1 MDIFDAHMHSSPVP
15 DFKPAPGGYYL
26 SCAAGPD
33 DWPVLMKESRPEI
46 RPFLGIH
53 PMAIP
58 QSPEEIPPLLEQFNR
73 VVQSTPH
80 CGIGECGLDRRYYK
94 QLSRGIQEKVLT
106 HQLRLAV
113 QLNRPLCLH
122 QVKATGA
129 LAELLEAEKPGIP
142 MILHGFKEKTETA
155 ERYLKTGVYL
165 SLGPGRQWN
174 DSSFRS
180 MVRRLPRSRILLES
194 DWPYADPPY
203 NKTMRTHYETA
214 AAVFGIDREELL
226 DIVKNNG
233 KVFKN

>member
-15 DFKPAPGGYYL
+15 DFRPAPGGYYL
-26 SCAAGPD
+26 SCAAGPE
-33 DWPVLMKESRPEI
+33 DWPILIKENRPEI

-58 QSPEEIPPLLEQFNR
+58 QTPEKIPPLLEQFNKA
-73 VVQSTPH
+73 VQSSPR

-94 QLSRGIQEKVLT
+94 NLPRSIQEKILT
-106 HQLRLAV
+106 HQLHLAV
-113 QLNRPLCLH
+113 QQNRPVSLH
-122 QVKATGA
+122 QVKAAGA
-129 LAELLEAEKPGIP
+129 LAELLEAEKPDVP
-142 MILHGFKEKTETA
+142 FILHGFKEKPETA
-155 ERYLKTGVYL
+155 DRYLRMGAYL

-194 DWPYADPPY
+194 DWPYTALPY
-203 NKTMRTHYETA
+203 EKTMDALYKTA
-214 AAVFGIDREELL
+214 AAVLGIDREELL
-226 DIVKNNG
+226 AIVKNNG

>member
-15 DFKPAPGGYYL
+15 DFVPAPGGCYL
-26 SCAAGPD
+26 SCAAGPE
-33 DWPVLMKESRPEI
+33 DWPLLKKENRPEI

-58 QSPEEIPPLLEQFNR
+58 QVPEEIPPLLDQFDR
-73 VVQSTPH
+73 AVQSSPR
-80 CGIGECGLDRRYYK
+80 CGVGECGLDRRYYK
-94 QLSRGIQEKVLT
+94 QIPRSLQEKVLI

-113 QLNRPLCLH
+113 QLNRPVSLH
-122 QVKATGA
+122 QVKAAGA
-129 LAELLEAEKPGIP
+129 LAELLEAEKPDTP
-142 MILHGFKEKTETA
+142 FILHGFKEKPETA
-155 ERYLKTGVYL
+155 ERYLKTGAFL

-174 DSSFRS
+174 DSSFCS

-194 DWPYADPPY
+194 DWPYTDPPY
-203 NKTMRTHYETA
+203 EKTMKILYETA
-214 AAVFGIDREELL
+214 AAVLGIDREELL